1 MPHEFNGNGQK
12 RKEKHQLKIQT
23 IHNGIHR
30 IAYYTIGLALLVGG
44 IFSAL
49 WAMVLLGDLAR
60 YIFGESAFDGWALWL
75 LMPFGLAALVLGW
88 KAFFY
93 ICVRLDKALF
103 KGGISA
109 FLDDEGKKAS
119 KDY

>member
-12 RKEKHQLKIQT
+12 RKIQT
-23 IHNGIHR
+23 IHNGTHR

-44 IFSAL
+44 ISSAG
-49 WAMVLLGDLAR
+49 WALILSGVLAR
-60 YIFGESAFDGWALWL
+60 YIFGESAFDGEGGVAVWL
-75 LMPFGLAALVLGW
+75 LMPFALAASVLAW

-109 FLDDEGKKAS
+109 FLDDESRKAD
-119 KDY
+119 KEY